1 MNQPEADAGGL
12 EVFLMVASSFLAADW
27 ITQPIFP
34 LIYVLD

>member
-12 EVFLMVASSFLAADW
+12 EVFLMVAGSFLAADW

-34 LIYVLD
+34 LIYVLL